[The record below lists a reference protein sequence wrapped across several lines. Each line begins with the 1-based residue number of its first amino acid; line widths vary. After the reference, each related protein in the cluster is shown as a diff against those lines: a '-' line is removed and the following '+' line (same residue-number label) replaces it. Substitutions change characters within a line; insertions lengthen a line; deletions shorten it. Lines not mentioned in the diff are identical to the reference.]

1 MAQFEKIATTYQLQ
15 KYSFGLAPLVDGQT
29 DAALTYD
36 GVSAVKPVMPWAGSI
51 VAISANASAAAGA
64 GAISFDA
71 LVNSTQQAIDL
82 SLATDG
88 TTTYD
93 TYAEGTY
100 RFAAGDV
107 LGASYTSGTLTTN
120 GNVSVD
126 IWVLFESVRP

>member
-1 MAQFEKIATTYQLQ
+1 MAEFQKIAPQYQLQ
-15 KYSFGLAPLVDGQT
+15 RYSFGLAPLVDGQT

-36 GVSAVKPVMPWAGSI
+36 GVSTVKPVMPWAGSI

-71 LVNSTQQAIDL
+71 LIGATQQSIDL
-82 SLATDG
+82 SLATDA
-88 TTTYD
+88 TTAYD
-93 TYAEGTY
+93 TYREGTY
-100 RFAAGDV
+100 PFVAGSV

-126 IWVLFESVRP
+126 IWVLFQNVRP